1 MDTNL
6 APITTSAELA
16 DFCAALADSAFVTVD
31 TEFLRETTFWPKLCL
46 VQLAGPDQARVIDPL
61 AEGIDLEPLF
71 ALMRNR
77 AVLKV
82 FHAAR
87 QDLEIFVKLMGEVP
101 APLFDT
107 QVAAMVCGFG
117 DQVSYETLAT
127 KLANGQIDKSSRFT
141 DWSRRP
147 LTEKQIRYA
156 LSDVTYLRKVYEK
169 LDTRLRKNARA
180 EWLDAEMA
188 TLNDPATYDLPPLEA
203 WRRLRPRTTRPE
215 YLAALQAVAAWREL
229 EARNRD
235 IPRQRILR
243 DEAAMEIA
251 AHPPKSAED
260 LGHIRGLSKGFAE
273 GKMGQGLLAAIQARL
288 AEPRETFP
296 VVEREA
302 ELPRGIGPL
311 VELLKVLLK
320 LKCDE
325 HDVAQKLVAS
335 SSDLDK
341 IAADDKADVPAM
353 QGWRRE
359 VFGNDALRL
368 KHGEL
373 ALAAQASGQGANQST
388 RIKLVELK

>member
-6 APITTSAELA
+6 APITASDELA
-16 DFCAALADSAFVTVD
+16 DFCASLAGSAFVTVD

-46 VQLAGPDQARVIDPL
+46 VQLGGPEKARVIDPL
-61 AEGIDLEPLF
+61 AEGLDLEPLF

-147 LTEKQIRYA
+147 LTEKQTRYA

-169 LDTRLRKNARA
+169 LEARLRKSGRA
-180 EWLDAEMA
+180 EWLEAEMA
-188 TLNDPATYDLPPLEA
+188 TLTDPATYDLPPQDA

-251 AHPPKSAED
+251 AHPPKSTED

-288 AEPRETFP
+288 AEPRESFP
-296 VVEREA
+296 VVEREP

-335 SSDLDK
+335 SADLDK
-341 IAADDKADVPAM
+341 IAADDAADVPAL

-373 ALAAQASGQGANQST
+373 ALAAQASGQGNT

>member
-16 DFCAALADSAFVTVD
+16 DFCASLAGAAFVTVD

-46 VQLAGPDQARVIDPL
+46 VQLAGPEEARVIDPL
-61 AEGIDLEPLF
+61 AEGLDLAPLF
-71 ALMRNR
+71 ALMRDP

-147 LTEKQIRYA
+147 LTEKQTRYA

-169 LDTRLRKNARA
+169 LEARLRKSDRA
-180 EWLDAEMA
+180 AWLDAEMA
-188 TLNDPATYDLPPLEA
+188 TLTDPVTYDLPPMDA

-215 YLAALQAVAAWREL
+215 YLAALQAVAAWREF

-251 AHPPKSAED
+251 AHPPKSTED
-260 LGHIRGLSKGFAE
+260 LAHIRGLSKGFAE
-273 GKMGQGLLAAIQARL
+273 GKMGQGLLGAIQARL
-288 AEPRETFP
+288 AEPRETYP
-296 VVEREA
+296 VMEREPD
-302 ELPRGIGPL
+302 LPRGIGPL

-341 IAADDKADVPAM
+341 IAADDNAEVPAM

-373 ALAAQASGQGANQST
+373 ALAAQAAGPNT